1 MSMYLDAIDTKINRA
16 RTRLSQLKLEID
28 KHISSPE
35 VRERIRVESFDEE
48 KRLSITL
55 GSADYPHEFVEWSV
69 TIGEIV
75 HNLRS
80 ALDHL
85 VWQLVRDNGGQPSRA
100 NMFPI
105 VSLENR
111 NNWESV
117 SKNNLKGVS
126 DEMKEKIKGLQTFAG
141 LRAPYDVTALSKL
154 HHLSNVDKHR
164 RSLQLD
170 PGVAGLKSD
179 RNSDDDY
186 DPYQKLKN
194 DPDIKGKVEIVLQF
208 HPRLPDDPQ
217 AKPDQDVS
225 GLGVLDT
232 LEETITAVETTI
244 AVLTGRKFPLDGP
257 VSLARR

>member
-1 MSMYLDAIDTKINRA
+1 MSMYLDAIDAKTNRA
-16 RTRLSQLKLEID
+16 RIRLSQLKLEID
-28 KHISSPE
+28 EYISSPE
-35 VRERIRVESFDEE
+35 VRERISVEFFDEE
-48 KRLSITL
+48 KRSNITL
-55 GSADYPHEFVEWSV
+55 GSTDDPHEFVEWSV

-85 VWQLVRDNGGQPSRA
+85 VWQLVGDNGGQPSRA

-111 NNWESV
+111 DNWESV

-126 DEMKEKIKGLQTFAG
+126 DAMKERIRRIQPFAVLG
-141 LRAPYDVTALSKL
+141 APYDVTALSKL

-164 RSLQLD
+164 RSLQLTRSA
-170 PGVAGLKSD
+170 AGLKGD
-179 RNSDDDY
+179 RNSDDDC

-217 AKPDQDVS
+217 AKPDQEVG

-244 AVLTGRKFPLDGP
+244 AVLTGRK
-257 VSLARR
+257 SYSRIS